1 MVGNVNN
8 TMRRSNIQTTRPQ
21 KKREEENGKE
31 IQFKDKM
38 PENFA
43 RIDVKYESSDSEIR
57 MNLKNKNK

>member
-1 MVGNVNN
+1 MWTTQWEGLTYRQPGPRRKGN
-8 TMRRSNIQTTRPQ
+8 
-21 KKREEENGKE
+21 EENGKE
-31 IQFKDKM
+31 ILFKDKM